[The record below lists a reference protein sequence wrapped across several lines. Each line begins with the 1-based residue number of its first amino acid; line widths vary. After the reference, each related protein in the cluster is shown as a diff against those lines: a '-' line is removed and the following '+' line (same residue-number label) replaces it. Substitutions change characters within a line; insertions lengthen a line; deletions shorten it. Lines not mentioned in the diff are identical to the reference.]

1 MKIEKSAA
9 EYSRHQISNIIS
21 IHKIVTLNYFEV
33 KNDFEYKGE
42 KHNFWE
48 LVYVDKGNLVVET
61 ENTDFILRQGECAFH
76 RPNEFH
82 VHKADG
88 KVAPNYIVICFVC
101 NSPHMNVFKKKRFK
115 IGDKLKRYISNIIA
129 EAQQVFELPMNKPE
143 DHQLHLSQYE
153 LVGGQQMIRTYL
165 EQLLILLLR
174 REYGEINQKAD
185 NETEGESTVVT
196 IMKRRLDM
204 HIYQRL
210 RIDDF
215 CREMQ
220 YSKSYLSRLFKEE
233 CGCTMQEYVISKKI
247 KEAKSL
253 IRENLYNFTQISDML
268 CFSNPLY
275 FSRVFKE
282 KTGMSPSEY
291 KNSVKIN

>member
-1 MKIEKSAA
+1 
-9 EYSRHQISNIIS
+9 
-21 IHKIVTLNYFEV
+21 
-33 KNDFEYKGE
+33 
-42 KHNFWE
+42 
-48 LVYVDKGNLVVET
+48 
-61 ENTDFILRQGECAFH
+61 
-76 RPNEFH
+76 
-82 VHKADG
+82 
-88 KVAPNYIVICFVC
+88 
-101 NSPHMNVFKKKRFK
+101 
-115 IGDKLKRYISNIIA
+115 
-129 EAQQVFELPMNKPE
+129 
-143 DHQLHLSQYE
+143 
-153 LVGGQQMIRTYL
+153 MIRTYL